1 MKIRPTVVCAFIALI
16 AALTADSKHHRD
28 VLRCATHE
36 RHNKREDNDCVVT
49 SSPRGV
55 DRLWEKRLRST
66 FEVASADIVL
76 EVSNALRTKQRAQRA
91 NTANATRLRILA
103 EKLHSDLDADHP
115 PRRQALKKRP
125 GHISSTLVVT
135 DES

>member
-1 MKIRPTVVCAFIALI
+1 MLVGPRLEHKGGGRLELRHVKVRPTVICAFIALI

-76 EVSNALRTKQRAQRA
+76 EVSNA
-91 NTANATRLRILA
+91 
-103 EKLHSDLDADHP
+103 
-115 PRRQALKKRP
+115 
-125 GHISSTLVVT
+125 
-135 DES
+135 

>member
-1 MKIRPTVVCAFIALI
+1 MLVGPRLEHKGGGRLELRHVKVRPTVICAFIALI

-55 DRLWEKRLRST
+55 CPAGLQLSGTSRVTRHRRRPRSALSA
-66 FEVASADIVL
+66 AS
-76 EVSNALRTKQRAQRA
+76 T
-91 NTANATRLRILA
+91 
-103 EKLHSDLDADHP
+103 
-115 PRRQALKKRP
+115 
-125 GHISSTLVVT
+125 
-135 DES
+135 